1 MDSIIKNLNYRAEEV
16 NDILASVSTKAK
28 AADLND
34 VKVRVEDM
42 ITLIHDYMEE
52 KNTKFEE
59 LEGVVNSFE
68 GRLTNLNTAHETLSE
83 NFNTKSTEIDEKFAS
98 IDSDISSI
106 NENINTTNSNIG
118 TLQENVTT
126 IQEFIDTERTTL
138 SDYGITDAKIENGII
153 TLGGNTIEPI
163 TKHQDITGKADVAT
177 TLAGYGILD
186 AKIEDGVITLGE
198 YSLTPLIA
206 DDIIGKAD
214 NSKVQELEQKI
225 SGLEDKL
232 NAAIERIAALEGTTS
247 QESA

>member
-16 NDILASVSTKAK
+16 NDILAAVSTKARIV
-28 AADLND
+28 DLNEVKQD
-34 VKVRVEDM
+34 VADM
-42 ITLIHDYMEE
+42 TNLMHDYMEE

-83 NFNTKSTEIDEKFAS
+83 NFNTKSTEID
-98 IDSDISSI
+98 SDISSI
-106 NENINTTNSNIG
+106 NENINAANSNIE

-225 SGLEDKL
+225 SDLEDKL

>member
-1 MDSIIKNLNYRAEEV
+1 MDSTIKNLNYRAEEV

-28 AADLND
+28 AADLNE

-59 LEGVVNSFE
+59 LEGVVDSFE
-68 GRLTNLNTAHETLSE
+68 GRLTNLSTTHETLSE

-106 NENINTTNSNIG
+106 NENINTANSNIG

-153 TLGGNTIEPI
+153 TLGGNTIKPI
-163 TKHQDITGKADVAT
+163 TKHQDITGKADIAT

-232 NAAIERIAALEGTTS
+232 NAAIERITALEGTTS
-247 QESA
+247 QEPA

>member
-1 MDSIIKNLNYRAEEV
+1 MDSIIKNLNYHAEEI
-16 NDILASVSTKAK
+16 NDILAAVSTKARIV
-28 AADLND
+28 DLNEVKQD
-34 VKVRVEDM
+34 VADM
-42 ITLIHDYMEE
+42 TNLMHDYMEE

-83 NFNTKSTEIDEKFAS
+83 NFNTKSTEID
-98 IDSDISSI
+98 SDISSI
-106 NENINTTNSNIG
+106 NENINAANSNIE

-163 TKHQDITGKADVAT
+163 TKHQDITGKADIAT

-225 SGLEDKL
+225 SDLEDKL

-247 QESA
+247 QEPA

>member
-1 MDSIIKNLNYRAEEV
+1 MDSIIKNLNYHAEEI
-16 NDILASVSTKAK
+16 NDILAAVSTKARIV
-28 AADLND
+28 DLNEVKQD
-34 VKVRVEDM
+34 VADM
-42 ITLIHDYMEE
+42 TNLMHDYMEE

-59 LEGVVNSFE
+59 LEGVVGSFE
-68 GRLTNLNTAHETLSE
+68 GRLTNLSTTHETLSE

-106 NENINTTNSNIG
+106 NENINTANSNIG

-126 IQEFIDTERTTL
+126 IQKFIDTERTTL

-247 QESA
+247 QEPA

>member
-16 NDILASVSTKAK
+16 NDILAAVSTKARIV
-28 AADLND
+28 DLNEVKQD
-34 VKVRVEDM
+34 VADM
-42 ITLIHDYMEE
+42 TNLIHDYMEE

-59 LEGVVNSFE
+59 LEGVVDSFE

-83 NFNTKSTEIDEKFAS
+83 NFNTKSTEID
-98 IDSDISSI
+98 SDISSI
-106 NENINTTNSNIG
+106 NENINTANSNIG

-163 TKHQDITGKADVAT
+163 TKHQDITGKADIAT

-247 QESA
+247 QEPA

>member
-1 MDSIIKNLNYRAEEV
+1 MDSIIKNLNYHAEEV
-16 NDILASVSTKAK
+16 NDILAAVSTKARIV
-28 AADLND
+28 DLNEVKQD
-34 VKVRVEDM
+34 VADM
-42 ITLIHDYMEE
+42 TNLIHDYMEE

-83 NFNTKSTEIDEKFAS
+83 NFNTKSTEID
-98 IDSDISSI
+98 SDISSI
-106 NENINTTNSNIG
+106 NENINTANSNIG

-198 YSLTPLIA
+198 YSITPLIA
-206 DDIIGKAD
+206 NDITGKAD

-247 QESA
+247 QEPA

>member
-1 MDSIIKNLNYRAEEV
+1 MDSIIKNLNYHAEEV
-16 NDILASVSTKAK
+16 NDILAAVSTKARIV
-28 AADLND
+28 DLNEVKQD
-34 VKVRVEDM
+34 VADM
-42 ITLIHDYMEE
+42 TNLIHDYMEE

-59 LEGVVNSFE
+59 LKGVVDSFE

-83 NFNTKSTEIDEKFAS
+83 NFNTKSTEID
-98 IDSDISSI
+98 SDISSI
-106 NENINTTNSNIG
+106 NENINTANSNIG

-163 TKHQDITGKADVAT
+163 IKHQDITGKADVAT

-247 QESA
+247 QEPA

>member
-1 MDSIIKNLNYRAEEV
+1 MDSIIKNLNYHAEEI
-16 NDILASVSTKAK
+16 NDILAAVSTKARIV
-28 AADLND
+28 DLNEVKQD
-34 VKVRVEDM
+34 VADM
-42 ITLIHDYMEE
+42 TNLIHDYMEE

-59 LEGVVNSFE
+59 LEGVVDSFE
-68 GRLTNLNTAHETLSE
+68 VRLTNLSTTHETLSE

-225 SGLEDKL
+225 SDLEDKL

-247 QESA
+247 QEPA

>member
-1 MDSIIKNLNYRAEEV
+1 MDSIIKNLNYHAEEV
-16 NDILASVSTKAK
+16 NDILAAVSTKARIV
-28 AADLND
+28 DLNEVKQD
-34 VKVRVEDM
+34 VADM
-42 ITLIHDYMEE
+42 TNLIHDYMEE

-83 NFNTKSTEIDEKFAS
+83 NFNTKSTEID
-98 IDSDISSI
+98 SDISSI
-106 NENINTTNSNIG
+106 NENINTANSNIG

-153 TLGGNTIEPI
+153 TLGGNTIKPI

-186 AKIEDGVITLGE
+186 AKIEDRVITLGE

-247 QESA
+247 QEPA

>member
-1 MDSIIKNLNYRAEEV
+1 MDSIIKNLNYHAEEI
-16 NDILASVSTKAK
+16 NDILAAVSTKARIV
-28 AADLND
+28 DLNEVKQD
-34 VKVRVEDM
+34 VADM
-42 ITLIHDYMEE
+42 TNLIHDYMEE

-59 LEGVVNSFE
+59 LEGVVDSFE
-68 GRLTNLNTAHETLSE
+68 VRLTNLSTTHETLSE

-126 IQEFIDTERTTL
+126 IQEFINTERTTL

-163 TKHQDITGKADVAT
+163 TKHQDITRKADVAT

-225 SGLEDKL
+225 SNLEDKL

-247 QESA
+247 QEPA

>member
-1 MDSIIKNLNYRAEEV
+1 MDSIIKNLNYHAEEI
-16 NDILASVSTKAK
+16 NDILAAVSTKARIV
-28 AADLND
+28 DLNEVKQD
-34 VKVRVEDM
+34 VADM
-42 ITLIHDYMEE
+42 TNLIHDYMEE

-59 LEGVVNSFE
+59 LEGVVDSFE

-83 NFNTKSTEIDEKFAS
+83 NFNTKSTE

-153 TLGGNTIEPI
+153 TLGENTIEPI

-225 SGLEDKL
+225 SDLEDKL

>member
-1 MDSIIKNLNYRAEEV
+1 MN
-16 NDILASVSTKAK
+16 
-28 AADLND
+28 
-34 VKVRVEDM
+34 
-42 ITLIHDYMEE
+42 
-52 KNTKFEE
+52 
-59 LEGVVNSFE
+59 
-68 GRLTNLNTAHETLSE
+68 E
-83 NFNTKSTEIDEKFAS
+83 NIP
-98 IDSDISSI
+98 

-225 SGLEDKL
+225 SDLEDKL

-247 QESA
+247 QEPA